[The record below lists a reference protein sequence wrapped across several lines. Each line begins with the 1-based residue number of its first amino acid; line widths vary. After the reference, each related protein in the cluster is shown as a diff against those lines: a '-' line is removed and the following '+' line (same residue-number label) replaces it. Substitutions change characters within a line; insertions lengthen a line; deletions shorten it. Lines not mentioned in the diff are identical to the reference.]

1 MFLRTVKAPG
11 RKGSHYEY
19 LRLVETYREEGK
31 TKQRV
36 IANLGRKDLLAA
48 HLDSLIRILRG
59 DAHEHEFIRAG
70 NVEAAGA
77 WDWGPVLVIRTLWRE
92 LGLDGIVTQCGGRGR
107 RDGQQLAERAFVLT
121 ANRLCAP
128 TSEHGLARWLETDF
142 VCDED
147 GRRWMPQWR
156 EDEERLASRSPRVRV
171 ESAQL
176 ARWYRTL
183 DRLHKRKELIEKK
196 LFLRLRMLFAL
207 QVDFALYDVTSTY
220 FEGRGP
226 EKAEHG
232 YSRDGKPRNRQVIVG
247 VVMIDGWPIAH
258 HVFRGGMR
266 DSQTVPT
273 ILDDLQK
280 RFGLRRVIFV
290 GDRGMM
296 TMDNLASVRERGQGY
311 LMGLQRRRRADVK
324 KYIDQATGP
333 WLECPLSINARESSK
348 QPRTLV
354 QEVAGKEPGVRVFVA
369 QSDERLEYERTQRT
383 KSMERVRTELES
395 LQKRVADGKLK
406 SLEKIGEAAGRIL
419 ARNHGRRYFDWEV
432 KDGKFRYFEHPV
444 NLPREQAFEG
454 KYVIQTEEQNLSPV
468 DAVVLYKSL
477 SQVERAFSNLKDVI
491 DMRPIHH
498 KTDVRVEAHIQVA
511 ALAFLLHC
519 ALDKRLKAA
528 GLDISATHALQALRT
543 VRLVEIDLGDGRVK
557 RSVTRGSRRAAAIL
571 KALNITEL
579 QPPTPPGEE
588 KEVT

>member
-19 LRLVETYREEGK
+19 LRLVENYRVIDK

-36 IANLGRKDLLAA
+36 IANLGRKDLLEA

-77 WDWGPVLVIRTLWRE
+77 WDWGPVLVIRRLWRDV
-92 LGLDGIVTQCGGRGR
+92 GLDEIIVQFGGRGQ
-107 RDGQQLAERAFVLT
+107 RDGERLAERAFVLT

-142 VCDED
+142 VCDSE
-147 GRRWMPQWR
+147 GRRWTPQWR

-183 DRLHKRKELIEKK
+183 DQLHTCKDSIEKS
-196 LFLRLRMLFAL
+196 LFLQLRKLFAL
-207 QVDFALYDVTSTY
+207 QVDFALYDLTSTY

-232 YSRDGKPRNRQVIVG
+232 YSRDGKPRNRQVLVG
-247 VVMIDGWPIAH
+247 VVMIDGW
-258 HVFRGGMR
+258 
-266 DSQTVPT
+266 
-273 ILDDLQK
+273 
-280 RFGLRRVIFV
+280 
-290 GDRGMM
+290 
-296 TMDNLASVRERGQGY
+296 
-311 LMGLQRRRRADVK
+311 
-324 KYIDQATGP
+324 
-333 WLECPLSINARESSK
+333 LECPPSINARESSK
-348 QPRTLV
+348 QPRTFV

-369 QSDERLEYERTQRT
+369 QSDERLDYERPQRT
-383 KSMERVRTELES
+383 KSMERVRTELEA
-395 LQKRVADGKLK
+395 LQKRVADGRLK
-406 SLEKIGEAAGRIL
+406 SSEKIGEAAGRVL
-419 ARNHGRRYFDWEV
+419 ARNHGRRYFDWEL
-432 KDGKFRYFEHPV
+432 KDGEFRYFEHPV

-454 KYVIQTEEQNLSPV
+454 KYVIQTEEQNLNPV
-468 DAVVLYKSL
+468 EAVALYKSL
-477 SQVERAFSNLKDVI
+477 SEVERAFSNLKDVI

-498 KTDVRVEAHIQVA
+498 KTDARVEAHIQVA

-528 GLDISATHALQALRT
+528 GLDISATEALT

-557 RSVTRGSRRAAAIL
+557 RSVTRGSRRAATVL
-571 KALNITEL
+571 KALDITEL
-579 QPPTPPGEE
+579 DPPTPPGEGQT
-588 KEVT
+588 VV